1 MDLVSRRNDDTVQTI
16 LTLLSVCYFFYETY
30 C

>member
-16 LTLLSVCYFFYETY
+16 LTLLSVCYFYETY